1 MEPAICRISPLHL
14 FMAEYDAHNRTV
26 KVGYRHE

>member
-14 FMAEYDAHNRTV
+14 MVEYDAHNRTV